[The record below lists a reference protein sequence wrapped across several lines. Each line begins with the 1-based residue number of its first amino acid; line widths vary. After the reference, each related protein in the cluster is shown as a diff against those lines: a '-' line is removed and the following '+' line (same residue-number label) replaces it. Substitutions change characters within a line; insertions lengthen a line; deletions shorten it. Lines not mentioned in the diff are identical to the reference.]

1 MEVDPVRSWIL
12 RHRLRLRLVYG
23 PPPEAAGSPELYTGP
38 SEGAAEGAPGP
49 YGRVRRTPQGLEV
62 VPMPRRVG
70 RTKQVG

>member
-23 PPPEAAGSPELYTGP
+23 PPPEAEGRPELAAGP
-38 SEGAAEGAPGP
+38 AEGGPGP